1 MSTEITRRRCARLVF
16 ALYYHCMQQIEFYS
30 DYRKYLSDFYED
42 QKKRHPYFSYRYF
55 CRKAG
60 ISSPSL
66 FKEVVSGKRN
76 LTSDTIDAFA
86 RGLGLTERETQY
98 FTALV
103 QFNQARSGTDKQLH
117 LDAMRR
123 LKTPIRQHKVA
134 IDDYAYYASW
144 YNPVV
149 RDLACSV
156 DWHGDYALLAKCVCP
171 RITARQARESM
182 TLLLDLGFLVRG
194 DDGRYRQAHPAITT
208 GSEVVATG
216 VRGLNREM
224 ARLGVAAIDEFPPS
238 QRDISS
244 AVIGVSEESYRQI
257 KQEIQAFKRRVFQIV
272 DDDAAT
278 DRVYNLNVH
287 LFPVSEPGKDGRR

>member
-1 MSTEITRRRCARLVF
+1 
-16 ALYYHCMQQIEFYS
+16 MQQIEFYS
-30 DYRKYLSDFYED
+30 DYRTFLADFYED
-42 QKKRHPYFSYRYF
+42 QKKRHAYFSYRYF

-66 FKEVVSGKRN
+66 FKEVVAGKRK

-86 RGLGLTERETQY
+86 KGLGLTEREAQY

-103 QFNQARSGTDKQLH
+103 QFNQARSSADKQLH
-117 LDAMRR
+117 LEAMRR
-123 LKTPIRQHKVA
+123 LKAPVRQHKVA

-144 YNPVV
+144 YNPIV
-149 RDLACSV
+149 RELACTL
-156 DWHGDYALLAKCVCP
+156 DWHDDYTILAQHIRP
-171 RITARQARESM
+171 RITAKQARES
-182 TLLLDLGFLVRG
+182 TALLLDLGFLVRDG
-194 DDGRYRQAHPAITT
+194 DGRFHQAHPAITT
-208 GSEVVATG
+208 GSEVIATG
-216 VRGLNREM
+216 VRGLNRDM

-244 AVIGVSEESYRQI
+244 AVIGVSEEGYRQI

-272 DDDAAT
+272 DDDAAA
-278 DRVYNLNVH
+278 DRVYTLNVH